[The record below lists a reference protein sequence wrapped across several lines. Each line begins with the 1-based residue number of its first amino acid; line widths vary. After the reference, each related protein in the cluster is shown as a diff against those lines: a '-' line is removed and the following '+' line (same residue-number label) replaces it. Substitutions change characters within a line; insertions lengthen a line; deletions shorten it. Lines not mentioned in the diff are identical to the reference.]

1 MSVPTPEEAQHALR
15 DVDARKQQSVDGSRS
30 SRWWWI
36 GGGVAVIAYGFVGEF
51 APGFLDD
58 WGTTIVGL
66 LIVLAVLSTTRWGTR
81 MLGRRTQPRRQS
93 TSRQVRLGLI
103 GALGSLAVMLVLM
116 RLDVP
121 HLALVVS
128 IVGGLLLAFAG
139 PWWEHR
145 MLVRR

>member
-15 DVDARKQQSVDGSRS
+15 DVETRTQQSVDGSRS

-36 GGGVAVIAYGFVGEF
+36 GGGAAVIAYGLVGEF

-66 LIVLAVLSTTRWGTR
+66 LIVLAVLSTTRWGAPL
-81 MLGRRTQPRRQS
+81 LGRRTQPRRQS
-93 TSRQVRLGLI
+93 ASRQVRLGLI
-103 GALGSLAVMLVLM
+103 GVLGSLVLMFVLM

-121 HLALVVS
+121 HLALGVS

-145 MLVRR
+145 MLARR

>member
-1 MSVPTPEEAQHALR
+1 
-15 DVDARKQQSVDGSRS
+15 
-30 SRWWWI
+30 
-36 GGGVAVIAYGFVGEF
+36 
-51 APGFLDD
+51 
-58 WGTTIVGL
+58 
-66 LIVLAVLSTTRWGTR
+66 

-121 HLALVVS
+121 HLALAVS